1 MSIANIG
8 GSNSVLKHS
17 YTNKLKQNDYNIKNY
32 GIGATNSIYG
42 LIQLIKHDIINKYD
56 LIIYEY
62 FVNDNNH
69 YSEHDMNNVD
79 RVRKTLIEITNMC
92 ISSKTKLLFIYI

>member
-1 MSIANIG
+1 MSIATIG

-42 LIQLIKHDIINKYD
+42 LIQLIKHDIINTCARHNKR
-56 LIIYEY
+56 LL
-62 FVNDNNH
+62 VND
-69 YSEHDMNNVD
+69 
-79 RVRKTLIEITNMC
+79 I
-92 ISSKTKLLFIYI
+92 

>member
-42 LIQLIKHDIINKYD
+42 LIQLIKNDINK
-56 LIIYEY
+56 
-62 FVNDNNH
+62 
-69 YSEHDMNNVD
+69 
-79 RVRKTLIEITNMC
+79 
-92 ISSKTKLLFIYI
+92 